1 MTVMMDNKTI
11 RMIGID
17 LDGTLLTMSKELTNS
32 ARKSVEEAIRAGIEV
47 VPVTGRPLAGVP
59 AEVLAIPG
67 IRYIITSNGA
77 NTYDLSAW
85 DRENGFLTAL
95 REGTGLPPGREGD
108 NLSGSAHTGAVHAD
122 TVHADAAGTAAENAG
137 AVHADAADTAAE
149 NAGEVNTDAMNEG
162 VLRRYPLPGEAVLRK
177 EHMPHETVREILAA
191 AGGEGVIREIFLRG
205 VGYHDEKT
213 QKMLEDRFSIR
224 PPILRYINR
233 SRRVVRDFEDLLSEE
248 SSHVENISL
257 MFLSRE
263 SRDSVFGKLKKIRG
277 SRGEKIIHV
286 LLPWLTDLEVTHV
299 LADKWLAVR
308 DLADRLGVCPGQ
320 IMTLGDGD
328 NDRPMLQNA
337 GLGIAMGNAPDFV
350 KMTADL
356 ITLDNEHDGA
366 AAAIRQVLEEG

>member
-1 MTVMMDNKTI
+1 MMDNKTI

-108 NLSGSAHTGAVHAD
+108 NLSGTAHT
-122 TVHADAAGTAAENAG
+122 G

-191 AGGEGVIREIFLRG
+191 AGGEDVIREIFLRG